1 VTPREHEDGT
11 RYEPT
16 LSAAEKADGFA
27 AVMKRLK
34 SHNPAER
41 ARLETQAEAVALGH
55 EAYALG
61 QEYLDRGD
69 FETARRWLLMAA
81 GHQIPGAE
89 AALEEITLRQAFD
102 GFTDVAAAGG
112 DHAAAGTVSCET
124 IPSPRG
130 PRAKDGQQ
138 RLGGLAWTSFVDQ
151 LNLKQVMAAAR
162 QQAERITA
170 QARREADAI
179 LAEAQQQAEHTAA
192 ACAHIVLNT
201 EQERAEAAEWVAK
214 ARQQAEG
221 LQAAY
226 AEMMLMAEQDRREAA
241 EVLTETRQ
249 LAESVRS
256 EAVEIGEEARRR
268 SREMLAEAREEA
280 LLIIDDARKGAAQ
293 LRDRARQ
300 QVSRPGTAHA
310 PSGSDLVGRMEEIFK
325 LVGCIGTPVSYPA
338 DGIYPDVVERSA
350 RMLPV
355 PARPGQ
361 NALAR
366 LSRVPLSET
375 GVLLVEGESDSYIL
389 RLVRTSQERDGSGP
403 GSWSGSWRVLGIG
416 CVSSA
421 AFERADRACG
431 DVMAVRQDQVPIL
444 AIGVMKSSGG
454 SGDDAEL
461 DVDEARNPTSR

>member
-1 VTPREHEDGT
+1 MTPREHEDGT

-34 SHNPAER
+34 SHSPDER

-69 FETARRWLLMAA
+69 FETARRWLRVAA
-81 GHQIPGAE
+81 SYQIPGAE
-89 AALEEITLRQAFD
+89 AALEEIALRQAFD
-102 GFTDVAAAGG
+102 GFTDVGAVGG
-112 DHAAAGTVSCET
+112 DHAVAGTVPCET

-130 PRAKDGQQ
+130 PRTKDGQQ
-138 RLGGLAWTSFVDQ
+138 RLGGLAWTSFVEQ
-151 LNLKQVMAAAR
+151 LNFKQVMAAAR
-162 QQAERITA
+162 QQAGWIIA

-201 EQERAEAAEWVAK
+201 EQERAEAAEWVAEVQ
-214 ARQQAEG
+214 QQAEG
-221 LQAAY
+221 LQAAC
-226 AEMMLMAEQDRREAA
+226 AEIVLKTEQDRREAA
-241 EVLTETRQ
+241 ELLAEARQ

-256 EAVEIGEEARRR
+256 EAAEIDEEARRR
-268 SREMLAEAREEA
+268 SHEMLAEAREEA

-293 LRDRARQ
+293 LRRKARR
-300 QVSRPGTAHA
+300 QVGRPGTAHP
-310 PSGSDLVGRMEEIFK
+310 PSGSDLVGRMEEVFK
-325 LVGCIGTPVSYPA
+325 LVGRIGTPVSYPA
-338 DGIYPDVVERSA
+338 DGIYPDVVERST

-355 PARPGQ
+355 PVRPGQ
-361 NALAR
+361 NALTR

-375 GVLLVEGESDSYIL
+375 VVLLVEGESDSHIL
-389 RLVRTSQERDGSGP
+389 RLVRTSQERDERDGTGP
-403 GSWSGSWRVLGIG
+403 ESWSGSWHVLGIG

-421 AFERADRACG
+421 AFERVDRACG
-431 DVMAVRQDQVPIL
+431 GVMADRQDQVPIL
-444 AIGVMKSSGG
+444 AIGVVKSSD
-454 SGDDAEL
+454 DDAEL
-461 DVDEARNPTSR
+461 DVDEARNPTGR